1 MYHKYYGATK
11 KHDHKMYAYS
21 NMECGR
27 NNFCH
32 LGSFLPFDPP
42 KNPKTQNFEKILKT
56 PEDSIILH

>member
-1 MYHKYYGATK
+1 
-11 KHDHKMYAYS
+11 MYAYS